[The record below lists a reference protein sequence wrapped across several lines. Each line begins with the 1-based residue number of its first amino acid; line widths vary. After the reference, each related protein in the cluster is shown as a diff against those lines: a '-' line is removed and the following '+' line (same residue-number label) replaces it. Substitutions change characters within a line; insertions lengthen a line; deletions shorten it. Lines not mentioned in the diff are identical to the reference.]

1 MSSIIKLNEGNCQ
14 NCYKCIRHC
23 PIKAIS
29 FSGGKV
35 QIIEDECVLC
45 GTCVDVCPQNA
56 RFTTDHRPKVLE
68 LLKGPDPVYVTLAP
82 SYKSYFTDRTFEQL
96 SAALKAVGFAG
107 VEETAVGAYET
118 SRAYAQLM
126 AAGEMENIIATAC
139 PSVVM
144 MVERHYPAIAQWLAP
159 VYSPMMAHAKMMKEK
174 YGQNIHVIFIG
185 PCLAKKEEA
194 MDPLAGG
201 DVDYAL
207 SFNALRALI
216 EGAPQEES
224 DGEAVGTAHPVSRL
238 YPKPS
243 GILKSIEP
251 ESYGHYRKV
260 CVDGV
265 ENCMELFSWLE
276 SEHPTGLFIEAN
288 MCAGACLGGPVMRR
302 EGISSFRGRME
313 IDDQPKPRDARPA
326 PSAACEL
333 DHLRLFRGAPKAEP
347 IPTEEEIRTILAQ
360 IGKTSPEQELNC
372 GGCGY
377 ETCRDKAIAVYRG
390 KADVN
395 MCLPYLREK
404 AENISSTVI
413 QHSPNGTIALT
424 EELEVLD
431 LNPAAE
437 EMMGLRR
444 ESAVGQII
452 PEFFGDDTFDRAR
465 ESGRPAMK
473 NEVVVGEGVS
483 VEETVIYIREN
494 RMFIVFMKDMT
505 AENENKKKLEAL
517 RMHTVDT
524 AQKVIDKQM
533 RVAQEIASLLGETT
547 AETKVALT
555 SLKKSMEQ
563 GEDGAL

>member
-1 MSSIIKLNEGNCQ
+1 
-14 NCYKCIRHC
+14 
-23 PIKAIS
+23 
-29 FSGGKV
+29 
-35 QIIEDECVLC
+35 
-45 GTCVDVCPQNA
+45 
-56 RFTTDHRPKVLE
+56 
-68 LLKGPDPVYVTLAP
+68 
-82 SYKSYFTDRTFEQL
+82 
-96 SAALKAVGFAG
+96 
-107 VEETAVGAYET
+107 
-118 SRAYAQLM
+118 
-126 AAGEMENIIATAC
+126 
-139 PSVVM
+139 
-144 MVERHYPAIAQWLAP
+144 
-159 VYSPMMAHAKMMKEK
+159 
-174 YGQNIHVIFIG
+174 
-185 PCLAKKEEA
+185 
-194 MDPLAGG
+194 
-201 DVDYAL
+201 
-207 SFNALRALI
+207 
-216 EGAPQEES
+216 
-224 DGEAVGTAHPVSRL
+224 
-238 YPKPS
+238 
-243 GILKSIEP
+243 
-251 ESYGHYRKV
+251 
-260 CVDGV
+260 
-265 ENCMELFSWLE
+265 
-276 SEHPTGLFIEAN
+276 
-288 MCAGACLGGPVMRR
+288 
-302 EGISSFRGRME
+302 ME

-347 IPTEEEIRTILAQ
+347 IPTEEEIRAILAQ

-505 AENENKKKLEAL
+505 AENENKKKLEGL